1 MTKHSAGLNGDR
13 PLELGNEAGRI
24 ASALAHVSSAPSP
37 FIERGT
43 HGHEAPGVSA
53 KRVLAAIKARRLR
66 AQYFSG
72 DLFAD
77 PAWDM
82 MLHLFYAELL
92 FRPVTVTRLSLAS
105 AVPNTTAIR
114 WINTLMEKG
123 LMIRRADP
131 LDGRRVF
138 VELTPAASKALRS
151 YFADEVHSDE
161 VR

>member
-13 PLELGNEAGRI
+13 PLELSNDAGRI
-24 ASALAHVSSAPSP
+24 ASALVHGSTAPSP
-37 FIERGT
+37 FIERGPQ
-43 HGHEAPGVSA
+43 GPDAPGVSA
-53 KRVLAAIKARRLR
+53 KRVLAAIRARRLR
-66 AQYFSG
+66 AQYFAEE
-72 DLFAD
+72 LFAD

-82 MLHLFYAELL
+82 MLHLFHAELL

-114 WINTLMEKG
+114 WINTLVDKG

-138 VELTPAASKALRS
+138 VELTPGASNALRS
-151 YFADEVHSDE
+151 YFAEEAHASHD
-161 VR
+161 

>member
-1 MTKHSAGLNGDR
+1 MTKHSAGLNGER
-13 PLELGNEAGRI
+13 PLDPSNETGRI
-24 ASALAHVSSAPSP
+24 ASALAHAPSP
-37 FIERGT
+37 FIERGPQ
-43 HGHEAPGVSA
+43 GEDVPGVSA

-66 AQYFSG
+66 ARYFSEQ
-72 DLFAD
+72 LFAD

-82 MLHLFYAELL
+82 MLHLFHAELT

-114 WINTLMEKG
+114 WINTLVEKE

-138 VELTPAASKALRS
+138 VELTPAASNALRS
-151 YFADEVHSDE
+151 YFAEDVEAALD
-161 VR
+161 

>member
-1 MTKHSAGLNGDR
+1 MTKHSAGLNGER

-24 ASALAHVSSAPSP
+24 ASALAHGSSAPSP
-37 FIERGT
+37 FIERGPR
-43 HGHEAPGVSA
+43 GEDVPGVST
-53 KRVLAAIKARRLR
+53 KRVLAAIKARGLR
-66 AQYFSG
+66 VRYFSEE
-72 DLFAD
+72 LFAD

-82 MLHLFYAELL
+82 MLHLFHAELT

-114 WINTLMEKG
+114 WINTLVEKG

-138 VELTPAASKALRS
+138 VELTPAASNALRS
-151 YFADEVHSDE
+151 YFAEDVHAPLD
-161 VR
+161 

>member
-1 MTKHSAGLNGDR
+1 
-13 PLELGNEAGRI
+13 LGNEAGRI
-24 ASALAHVSSAPSP
+24 ASALANVSSAPSP

-43 HGHEAPGVSA
+43 HGQDAPGVSA
-53 KRVLAAIKARRLR
+53 KRVLSAIKARRLR
-66 AQYFSG
+66 TQYFAE

-82 MLHLFYAELL
+82 MLHLFHAELL

-114 WINTLMEKG
+114 WINTLVEKG

-138 VELTPAASKALRS
+138 VELTPAASNSLRC
-151 YFADEVHSDE
+151 YFAEEVHED
-161 VR
+161 